1 MGSVGAGATPSP
13 AADRT
18 VGPEVDPA
26 ARGMEAAAPV
36 AAVGNRVATRT
47 DRAEARVV
55 TVAAPVAVAGVG
67 FAVTPA
73 TSVAASALIGTE
85 GLARIGENA
94 VLIRL
99 VRSRGAGW
107 PGEEPAS

>member
-1 MGSVGAGATPSP
+1 MEEFTALG
-13 AADRT
+13 
-18 VGPEVDPA
+18 EVLA
-26 ARGMEAAAPV
+26 KH
-36 AAVGNRVATRT
+36 
-47 DRAEARVV
+47 
-55 TVAAPVAVAGVG
+55 VAAPIPMHVAAAARPGPLLLVPRCIP
-67 FAVTPA
+67 AVDA
-73 TSVAASALIGTE
+73 LHSVAASALIGTE

>member
-1 MGSVGAGATPSP
+1 MGRVGAGATPSP
-13 AADRT
+13 AADRA
-18 VGPEVDPA
+18 VGPEVDLV
-26 ARGMEAAAPV
+26 ARGMVVAAPV
-36 AAVGNRVATRT
+36 AAVRDRGATRT
-47 DRAEARVV
+47 DRAEARGV
-55 TVAAPVAVAGVG
+55 TVAGAGVG
-67 FAVTPA
+67 LAVTPA

-94 VLIRL
+94 VLMRL